1 MCQLE
6 LHSVQ
11 RMGILTINSGCR
23 LPMYNSVRA
32 ATPPE
37 VPLSHHRPAP
47 PLRPREE
54 VEARLQAV
62 CCWRRLS
69 VLVRGAR
76 PASRLP
82 LGTRWG
88 CPLGPKL
95 KISVSTGLVNLAAE
109 EVSTKVT
116 HTFFPMFCLPIRM
129 NVTSATELLGQP
141 GSWAGP
147 PWPTAL
153 SRCLM
158 GTSHTKEQAFAAR
171 LLEVGGLPE
180 HSPAYSDHDNEADKD
195 VGPQEGPCP
204 ISETDP
210 LTQTPYGCTGC

>member
-23 LPMYNSVRA
+23 LSMYNFVRA

-62 CCWRRLS
+62 CCWRPLS

-95 KISVSTGLVNLAAE
+95 KISAFTGLVNLAAE

-116 HTFFPMFCLPIRM
+116 HAFFPMFCLPIRM
-129 NVTSATELLGQP
+129 NVTSSGTAWVLGRATVAHGPLPMPDGDVAHRGASLCSKASGGRGATRAQP
-141 GSWAGP
+141 
-147 PWPTAL
+147 
-153 SRCLM
+153 
-158 GTSHTKEQAFAAR
+158 R
-171 LLEVGGLPE
+171 LF
-180 HSPAYSDHDNEADKD
+180 
-195 VGPQEGPCP
+195 
-204 ISETDP
+204 
-210 LTQTPYGCTGC
+210 